1 MAGVVNDQQVKIV
14 HLLSCLSNCYKWP
27 RRNLKQWSRVQCGVE
42 NGSNLLVMTT
52 KKHDLKRLST
62 IFTAALASD
71 CLDHMGYR
79 NQVLKSDIEMIS
91 GEGVMMGYAF
101 PVKVEAVFEA
111 PEVPYVGLLKA
122 LDEVGE
128 DQVYVTPSNRNNGGG
143 HPAAFWGELL
153 STACKHKGVAGAL
166 TDGPVRDTTRMRAL
180 GFKVFGVDTSPLDI
194 NSRYEVVAH
203 NVPCE
208 IDGVTIN
215 PGDLIVA
222 DIDGVVVI
230 PVNLID
236 EVVARVEEKNS
247 GENLFR
253 DAVRQGMPPSE
264 AFAKFGV
271 L

>member
-1 MAGVVNDQQVKIV
+1 
-14 HLLSCLSNCYKWP
+14 
-27 RRNLKQWSRVQCGVE
+27 
-42 NGSNLLVMTT
+42 
-52 KKHDLKRLST
+52 
-62 IFTAALASD
+62 
-71 CLDHMGYR
+71 
-79 NQVLKSDIEMIS
+79 MIS
-91 GEGVMMGYAF
+91 GDGVMMGYAF
-101 PVKVEAVFEA
+101 PVRVEAVFKA

-122 LDEVGE
+122 LDAVGP
-128 DQVYVTPSNRNNGGG
+128 DQVYVTPSNRNNGGD

-180 GFKVFGVDTSPLDI
+180 GFKVFGVETSPLDI
-194 NSRYEVVAH
+194 NSRYEVIEH
-203 NVPCE
+203 NVSCV

-215 PGDLIVA
+215 PGDLIVG

-230 PVNLID
+230 PVAAID
-236 EVVARVEEKNS
+236 EVIARVEEKNS

-253 DAVRQGMPPSE
+253 NAVRDGMAPSE